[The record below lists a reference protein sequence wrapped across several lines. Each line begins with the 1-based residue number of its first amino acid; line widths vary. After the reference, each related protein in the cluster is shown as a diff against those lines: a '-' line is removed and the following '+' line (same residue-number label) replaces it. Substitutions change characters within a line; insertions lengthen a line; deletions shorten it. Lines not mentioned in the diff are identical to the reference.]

1 MKQSLRLRSLP
12 FFCLHLLHEFGD
24 RRRTSLLLLLL
35 LSRLLLLA
43 QPAWIRDS
51 LDLVVKQAIKEEQV
65 PGLALAV
72 IKDGKVVLQ
81 RTYGLREA
89 NKPNPVD
96 ENTLF
101 MIGSNSKAYT
111 ATALALLEYEGKLSL
126 DDKVIKW
133 LPSFHLYDDC
143 RTQQATLRD
152 LLCHRLGTR
161 TFQGDFTFWT
171 STLSRQE
178 VTQKMALLKPPFEFR
193 TRFGYCNSAFLTAG
207 EVIPLANSG
216 QTWEDFV
223 RARIFQPLKM
233 NRALALSAEMPN
245 ATNAAVPHALYD
257 QKLQPLTYPMI
268 DNLAPAGSISMSVSD
283 MTHWIL
289 MQLDTGR
296 YDGIQVFQ
304 KSIILN
310 TWNAQT
316 IVNQRTLSAYGLGWF
331 ISYKNGKKMLDHT
344 GGVDGFL
351 TASCFIPEERLGV
364 IVLTNTD
371 NNAVFNSLREQ
382 LVDVYLGINKINRVS
397 VATADWKK
405 GEKEEAT
412 RIAGLRA
419 KVAEKRPLA
428 LPLQAYT
435 GVYTNPIYGD
445 LEVRVEQTNLKVRLG
460 RHPNGAATLEYM
472 GEHRFM
478 ATFDNPTFG
487 IHPLVFVAENDQITG
502 LTLKVNDFVEFDAYE
517 FRRK

>member
-1 MKQSLRLRSLP
+1 MKQRLPLLLPSFLRRAILLPPSLKLRWA
-12 FFCLHLLHEFGD
+12 
-24 RRRTSLLLLLL
+24 SLLLLLP
-35 LSRLLLLA
+35 LLLPA

-51 LDLVVKQAIKEEQV
+51 LDRVVLQAMQEEQV

-89 NKPNPVD
+89 GKPARVD

-111 ATALALLEYEGKLSL
+111 ATALAMLEHDGKLGL
-126 DDKVIKW
+126 DDKVTKW
-133 LPSFHLYDDC
+133 LPSFRLYDDC

-171 STLSRQE
+171 SNLTRQE
-178 VTQKMALLKPPFEFR
+178 VMQKMALLKPPYEFR

-207 EVIPLANSG
+207 EVIPVANGG
-216 QTWEDFV
+216 QTWEDFM
-223 RARIFQPLKM
+223 RNRIFQPLKM
-233 NRALALSAEMPN
+233 SRAVALSAEMPN
-245 ATNAAVPHALYD
+245 ASNAAVPHALFD
-257 QKLQPLTYPMI
+257 QKLLPLSYPKI
-268 DNLAPAGSISMSVSD
+268 DNLAPAGSISLSVSD

-296 YDGIQVFQ
+296 YEGVQVFQ
-304 KSIILN
+304 KSVILN

-316 IVNQRTLSAYGLGWF
+316 IVNPRNLYSYSLGWF
-331 ISYKNGKKMLDHT
+331 VSYKNGKKMLDHT

-382 LVDVYLGINKINRVS
+382 LADVYMGINKENRVA

-405 GEKEEAT
+405 GDKAEAA

-428 LPLQAYT
+428 LPLQAYS
-435 GVYTNPIYGD
+435 GVYSNSVYGD
-445 LEVRVEQTNLKVRLG
+445 VEVRLDQNNLKVWLS
-460 RHPNGAATLEYM
+460 RHPNGTATLENM
-472 GEHRFM
+472 GEYQFL
-478 ATFDNPTFG
+478 ATFANPTLG
-487 IHPLVFVAENDQITG
+487 IHPLVFAVENGQIMG
-502 LTLKVNDFVEFDAYE
+502 LTLKVNDFVEFEAYE
-517 FRRK
+517 FRKK